1 MRVGTAAPSVTPIAS
16 KESGASSS
24 FARIGLPLPQGA
36 ESRCSARRARRRML
50 SSDPRSVNKLG
61 IFGHAASRVFGV
73 RRALELRYTPRV
85 KKSRS
90 RRLLLAAALLVPWP
104 AFAHA
109 IVLDSRPAPN
119 ELVAGPDVPI
129 ELRFNSRIDR
139 KRSRLTLD
147 RPGAGSV
154 PVALLDGEKPD
165 RLEASL
171 AGVAP
176 GEYRLK
182 WQVLSID
189 GHITRGEIPFR
200 VGGR

>member
-1 MRVGTAAPSVTPIAS
+1 MGVPRAP
-16 KESGASSS
+16 
-24 FARIGLPLPQGA
+24 
-36 ESRCSARRARRRML
+36 
-50 SSDPRSVNKLG
+50 
-61 IFGHAASRVFGV
+61 
-73 RRALELRYTPRV
+73 ELRYTPRV
-85 KKSRS
+85 KRSRS
-90 RRLLLAAALLVPWP
+90 RRARLLLATALLVPSL

-119 ELVAGPDVPI
+119 DVVAGPDVAI

-139 KRSRLTLD
+139 KRSRLTLE
-147 RPGAGSV
+147 RPGRGAV
-154 PVALLDGEKPD
+154 PVALLDGDKPD

-176 GEYRLK
+176 GDYRLK

-200 VGGR
+200 VGTP